1 MPVPIN
7 WETSTDNA
15 SVRNNAVDGSIKIVT
30 ITNRGVSV
38 GAANKTYT
46 RVPIRGDGTG
56 AECTVVVN
64 NDQKIET
71 VTVSNQGSGYTFGT
85 VDLVA
90 GNVPTGTTLPAFNV
104 IISPKGGHGADIYR
118 ELGAYNVSNVF

>member
-1 MPVPIN
+1 LLLLQI
-7 WETSTDNA
+7 EEL
-15 SVRNNAVDGSIKIVT
+15 AVGP
-30 ITNRGVSV
+30 
-38 GAANKTYT
+38 ANTTYT

-64 NDQKIET
+64 NDQKIES
-71 VTVSNQGSGYTFGT
+71 VTISNQGSGYTFGT

-104 IISPKGGHGADIYR
+104 IISPKGGHGADI
-118 ELGAYNVSNVF
+118 L